1 MISLQEKERLVK
13 VVNQRRS
20 PHRPELGRAGLCVVT
35 GYFNEKSL
43 LEICNFYSI
52 TKEDAQYWWNEFGFD
67 ESMAKPVKKRSN
79 KKQEIFYFIKQN
91 VGETLTPAEIAEA
104 CEISM
109 PTMYNFINSNI
120 VWFKKVKRGVY
131 EIVDADTERRKARS
145 GG

>member
-13 VVNQRRS
+13 IVNQSRF

-67 ESMAKPVKKRSN
+67 KSMAKPVKKRSN
-79 KKQEIFYFIKQN
+79 KKEEIIYFIKQN
-91 VGETLTPAEIAEA
+91 IGETLTPAEIAEA

-120 VWFKKVKRGVY
+120 GYFKKVKRGVY
-131 EIVDADTERRKARS
+131 EIVDAENERRKARS

>member
-13 VVNQRRS
+13 IVNQSRF

-67 ESMAKPVKKRSN
+67 ESMAKPVKKRGN
-79 KKQEIFYFIKQN
+79 KQQEVLYFIKQN
-91 VGETLTPAEIAEA
+91 IGETLTPAEIAEA

-109 PTMYNFINSNI
+109 PTMYNFISSNI
-120 VWFKKVKRGVY
+120 GWFKKVKRGVY
-131 EIVDADTERRKARS
+131 EIVDAETERRKARS